1 MEIEVV
7 GLHWG
12 NVGRVFLQILVAV
25 QRICHLV
32 VEGLPDLLRADVV
45 NKLGC
50 GLNPNFGLDLLDEGV
65 GIDLALVEAL
75 ESIVKF
81 PISLISILKV
91 IRLLKPTREDLVD
104 ESA

>member
-7 GLHWG
+7 GLNWG
-12 NVGRVFLQILVAV
+12 YVGRVFLQILVAV
-25 QRICHLV
+25 QGIRHLV

-50 GLNPNFGLDLLDEGV
+50 RLDSNLGLDLLNEGV
-65 GIDLALVEAL
+65 GINLALVKAL

-81 PISLISILKV
+81 PIRLISILNV
-91 IRLLKPTREDLVD
+91 IR
-104 ESA
+104 